1 MLRAAAEPLRQEV
14 AMPVLNPLGRTLIPL
29 LITASL
35 AGAGQASSPAVVN
48 EWSARASEATAA
60 AGMHPLRAPITLA
73 LVHLAMYDAVNA
85 VAGGHA
91 PYAAAPSVV
100 RPASAEAAAVEA
112 AYRVLLAE
120 APSQAASLE
129 AARTASLAAIPE
141 PARANGAAVGAAAAQ
156 ALLASRAQDGRDTVV
171 PHAPGN
177 GPGAWIP
184 TPPGSLAAVAPF
196 LGRVT
201 PFTMQSPSQ
210 FRPAGPPRLDSP
222 RYAAEYREVRA
233 LGAKTGSTRTPGQT
247 ATALFWE
254 PLAGTVWPASIR
266 RMAAE
271 RGLDIATAARF
282 EAAAFAAFADGL
294 IACWDAKYHFGFWR
308 PVTAIRAGDADGN
321 AATEPDPAWEPL
333 STTPAFP
340 EYPSG
345 HACTTTAVANV
356 MEDFFPQDL
365 VIPARNVVTG
375 EERVYTRARD
385 VSDEVVEARMLLG
398 VHFRA
403 GDEDGA
409 EIGRR
414 IARRIRTELFRP
426 RSTQD

>member
-1 MLRAAAEPLRQEV
+1 
-14 AMPVLNPLGRTLIPL
+14 
-29 LITASL
+29 
-35 AGAGQASSPAVVN
+35 
-48 EWSARASEATAA
+48 
-60 AGMHPLRAPITLA
+60 
-73 LVHLAMYDAVNA
+73 
-85 VAGGHA
+85 
-91 PYAAAPSVV
+91 
-100 RPASAEAAAVEA
+100 
-112 AYRVLLAE
+112 
-120 APSQAASLE
+120 
-129 AARTASLAAIPE
+129 
-141 PARANGAAVGAAAAQ
+141 
-156 ALLASRAQDGRDTVV
+156 
-171 PHAPGN
+171 
-177 GPGAWIP
+177 
-184 TPPGSLAAVAPF
+184 
-196 LGRVT
+196 
-201 PFTMQSPSQ
+201 
-210 FRPAGPPRLDSP
+210 
-222 RYAAEYREVRA
+222 
-233 LGAKTGSTRTPGQT
+233 
-247 ATALFWE
+247 
-254 PLAGTVWPASIR
+254 
-266 RMAAE
+266 MAAE

-426 RSTQD
+426 RSTRD